1 MTSKEA
7 SQLFKNFVVLL
18 KLFLPSKEDGQ
29 ENVYNDLGIK
39 VFDPVE
45 DVLTQITDPN
55 VVLETIATQSSY
67 LEARKSIE
75 ERNVKKSN
83 DVEPK
88 AATKPKLKQSMYN
101 DYSDNTREVFI
112 DRMLESVEER
122 G

>member
-1 MTSKEA
+1 M
-7 SQLFKNFVVLL
+7 LFFH
-18 KLFLPSKEDGQ
+18 EDGQ

-39 VFDPVE
+39 VFDPME

-55 VVLETIATQSSY
+55 VVLETIATHSSY

-75 ERNVKKSN
+75 EKNVKKSN

-88 AATKPKLKQSMYN
+88 AVMKPKLKQNMYN

-112 DRMLESVEER
+112 DRMLESAWC
-122 G
+122 